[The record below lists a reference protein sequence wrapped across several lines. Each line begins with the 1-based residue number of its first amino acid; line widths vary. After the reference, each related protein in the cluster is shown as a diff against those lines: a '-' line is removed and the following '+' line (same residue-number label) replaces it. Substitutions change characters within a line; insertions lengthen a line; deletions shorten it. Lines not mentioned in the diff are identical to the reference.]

1 MDFEP
6 LEFGSCSIQNIKPQY
21 REIDICG
28 LVNKMKSKSRT
39 MMNIPNEKCQLSALI
54 ENPPKNNECFKMI
67 SVGGGFSSLSIIAYI
82 AELETIDEMY
92 VSTFRIGKKHF
103 QTLCRLKTKGQIGT
117 CHFLTSQSQEKI
129 DETMTYKGKKY
140 NYYQYICETCDE
152 LGWKI
157 KSFDNHSKLLLLKTP
172 ANNYVIETSSN
183 LNENPKMEQFSWE
196 NDRELFDWYKKLFI
210 ELLSDQE

>member
-6 LEFGSCSIQNIKPQY
+6 LEFGSSAIRNTTPQY

-28 LVNKMKSKSRT
+28 LVKKMKSKTRI
-39 MMNIPNEKCQLSALI
+39 MMNIPSEKCQLSALI
-54 ENPPKNNECFKMI
+54 KNPPKSNECFKMI

-82 AELETIDEMY
+82 AELETIEEMY

-103 QTLCRLKTKGQIGT
+103 QTLCRLKTSGRIGT
-117 CHFLTSQSQEKI
+117 CNFLTSQSQEKI

-140 NYYQYICETCDE
+140 NYYQYICDACDDF
-152 LGWKI
+152 GWKI

-172 ANNYVIETSSN
+172 VNTYVIETSSN

-210 ELLSDQE
+210 ELLSYQE